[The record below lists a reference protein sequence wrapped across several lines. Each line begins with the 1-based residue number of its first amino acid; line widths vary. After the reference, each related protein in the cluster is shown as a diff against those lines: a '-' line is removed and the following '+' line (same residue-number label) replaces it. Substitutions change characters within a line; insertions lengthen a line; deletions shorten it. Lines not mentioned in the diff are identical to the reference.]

1 MAQNRPA
8 TPGDLGLA
16 PNQEFLFTAVI
27 MDGRVL
33 EGNLRRVGR
42 DRNWLQKQLEER
54 DIHSPRD
61 VFLALCDDKRRL
73 TCYRMDEDK
82 PGA

>member
-1 MAQNRPA
+1 
-8 TPGDLGLA
+8 
-16 PNQEFLFTAVI
+16 

-61 VFLALCDDKRRL
+61 VFLALCDRQGTFAVYENIPAGQAPKGL
-73 TCYRMDEDK
+73 
-82 PGA
+82 